1 MPAYLLAKL
10 TVTDPALYAEYR
22 GGVAPVVARFGG
34 EFLVRGGEVHPMEGA
49 APDRV
54 VVIRFPDLAAARAFY
69 DSADYAPLLALRLR
83 AATGSLAFVEGV
95 S

>member
-1 MPAYLLAKL
+1 MPAYLVANL

-22 GGVAPVVARFGG
+22 GEVAPVVARFGG
-34 EFLVRGGEVHPMEGA
+34 AFLVRGGEVHPVEGTP
-49 APDRV
+49 PDRV
-54 VVIRFPDLAAARAFY
+54 VVIRFPDMAAARAFY

>member
-1 MPAYLLAKL
+1 MPAYLLANL

-34 EFLVRGGEVHPMEGA
+34 EFLIRGGQVHPMEGTP
-49 APDRV
+49 PDRV

-69 DSADYAPLLALRLR
+69 DSAEYAPLLALRLR